1 MQVDKETAELFV
13 EIKRHLSQVAQTT
26 RPKPPPRREPKPIES
41 QRPPL
46 PSAGEVYELLD
57 QVKKELAESS
67 RQYEAKLNLLIAR
80 LEVLIKELPKDT
92 HTKPP
97 EPI

>member
-1 MQVDKETAELFV
+1 MNKETAELLA
-13 EIKRHLSQVAQTT
+13 ETKRQLSQVAQTT
-26 RPKPPPRREPKPIES
+26 RPKPPPQREPKPIES

-46 PSAGEVYELLD
+46 PSVGEVYEVLD

-92 HTKPP
+92 HTEPP